1 MRAQEQDREEI
12 AQARAHWENYQKK
25 IPAARLVFIDETG
38 TSTQMSRRDGR
49 CAKKRRLI
57 GKAPCGHWKTTT
69 FVAALRSRGLTA
81 PMVLD
86 GPMNG
91 ESFRAWVQQSL
102 LPTLKPGDVVVMDNL
117 PAHKVTGIRQTIESS
132 GAKLFYLPPYSPDL
146 NPIEFAFSKLKCL
159 LRKAAAR
166 TVRSLWKTI
175 GNSLHSFTA
184 DQCQHFFKAA
194 GYNC

>member
-12 AQARAHWENYQKK
+12 AQARAHWENDQKK

-38 TSTQMSRRDGR
+38 TSTQMSRRYGQ

-57 GKAPCGHWKTTT
+57 GKALCGHWKTTA

-86 GPMNG
+86 GPING

-102 LPTLKPGDVVVMDNL
+102 LPTLRPGDVVVMDNL
-117 PAHKVTGIRQTIESS
+117 AAHKVTGMRQTIESS
-132 GAKLFYLPPYSPDL
+132 GAKLSYLPTLDINLFLRCAPRDPVVFDTG
-146 NPIEFAFSKLKCL
+146 EFSDSV
-159 LRKAAAR
+159 RR
-166 TVRSLWKTI
+166 TKRAKVLQIKVVTDVGVKVAI
-175 GNSLHSFTA
+175 N
-184 DQCQHFFKAA
+184 
-194 GYNC
+194 